1 MDYSSGVLTQ
11 GSKLPKGAWLA
22 VALLFF
28 IGALNYLDRIMITT
42 MRSSIIDAM
51 PMSDAQYGLLTS
63 AFLWTYGILSPF
75 AGFLADKF
83 NRSRVVILSLL
94 VWSVVTWLTAYSR
107 TFEQLLLTRI
117 LMGISEAC
125 YIPAALALIADYHR
139 SSTRSI
145 ATGIHMTGVMVGS
158 SLGFLGG
165 WIAEKHT
172 WNSVFIFFGIFG
184 VVYSIVVAFILRD
197 PPGNNITSV
206 TGESEKKISFLLGV
220 GDLFRRRSFL
230 LMLGY
235 WGLLGI
241 VGWLVMGWLPTYY
254 KEHFNLS
261 QGMAG
266 LYATGYLY
274 PASIVGLLLGG
285 LLADRWSR
293 TNRLARIHVPAIGL
307 CIAAPCI
314 FIASGTS
321 ILPLAI
327 IAFMLYAI
335 TRSFGDTNMM
345 PMLCMVADPRY
356 RATGYG
362 ILNFFSTIIGG
373 IALYSGGVLRDSD
386 IDLSRIYQF
395 AALIMIICAIL
406 LFLVKSKPEDE

>member
-1 MDYSSGVLTQ
+1 
-11 GSKLPKGAWLA
+11 
-22 VALLFF
+22 
-28 IGALNYLDRIMITT
+28 
-42 MRSSIIDAM
+42 
-51 PMSDAQYGLLTS
+51 
-63 AFLWTYGILSPF
+63 
-75 AGFLADKF
+75 
-83 NRSRVVILSLL
+83 
-94 VWSVVTWLTAYSR
+94 
-107 TFEQLLLTRI
+107 
-117 LMGISEAC
+117 
-125 YIPAALALIADYHR
+125 
-139 SSTRSI
+139 
-145 ATGIHMTGVMVGS
+145 
-158 SLGFLGG
+158 
-165 WIAEKHT
+165 
-172 WNSVFIFFGIFG
+172 
-184 VVYSIVVAFILRD
+184 
-197 PPGNNITSV
+197 
-206 TGESEKKISFLLGV
+206 
-220 GDLFRRRSFL
+220 
-230 LMLGY
+230 
-235 WGLLGI
+235 
-241 VGWLVMGWLPTYY
+241 
-254 KEHFNLS
+254 
-261 QGMAG
+261 
-266 LYATGYLY
+266 
-274 PASIVGLLLGG
+274 LGG

-321 ILPLAI
+321 ILLLAI